1 MAGDFQQRLRDQRDL
16 FNQEH
21 STRLHRAI
29 SWWRAA
35 NEQGDSA
42 DLQFITA
49 WISLSCCCLT
59 SDDGDDDFLPLME
72 TLVQL
77 DEQQQIYHLL
87 WHTYSGPVKALIKNP
102 FVYRPFWQAQRG
114 QLADW
119 RGSFERSSV
128 EALNCLSRR
137 KVPELLA
144 ITLDRLSVLR
154 NQVMGGGATYGSSV
168 NRDQVVTGAEL
179 LMSLLPVIF
188 DLMLSHPE
196 QEWGALAY
204 PVISASEPNRQV
216 PVSEE

>member
-1 MAGDFQQRLRDQRDL
+1 
-16 FNQEH
+16 
-21 STRLHRAI
+21 
-29 SWWRAA
+29 
-35 NEQGDSA
+35 
-42 DLQFITA
+42 
-49 WISLSCCCLT
+49 
-59 SDDGDDDFLPLME
+59 
-72 TLVQL
+72 
-77 DEQQQIYHLL
+77 
-87 WHTYSGPVKALIKNP
+87 
-102 FVYRPFWQAQRG
+102 
-114 QLADW
+114 
-119 RGSFERSSV
+119 V